1 MHRRPL
7 LDLLDRY
14 ADRFPQDRERT
25 DAFRRFVE
33 SHPDCFERSCLE
45 GHVTGSA
52 WIVSPDG
59 EQAMLVRHRKLGAWL
74 QPGGH
79 ADGETDPA
87 AVARREAAEETGL
100 EGLTLVDWWRDG
112 SSEPQPFDVDVHVI
126 PARGAEPEHL
136 HLDVRYLLVGD
147 PGEPIRVSVES
158 DEVKWVPRREIA
170 ALNREESLLRM
181 AERAVPLCA
190 RARIP
195 APVEPGAT
203 LP

>member
-14 ADRFPQDRERT
+14 AGRFPADRER
-25 DAFRRFVE
+25 AESFRRFVE

-59 EQAMLVRHRKLGAWL
+59 EQALLVRHRKLGAWL

-87 AVARREAAEETGL
+87 AVAQREAAEETGL
-100 EGLTLVDWWRDG
+100 EGLTLVDWWQDG
-112 SSEPQPFDVDVHVI
+112 SREPQPFDVDIHVI

-136 HLDVRYLLVGD
+136 HLDVRYLLAGD
-147 PGEPIRVSVES
+147 PRERIRVSIES
-158 DEVKWVPRREIA
+158 EEVRWVPRAEIA
-170 ALNREESLLRM
+170 ALNSEPSVLRM
-181 AERAVPLCA
+181 AERAAALCA

-195 APVEPGAT
+195 APTQPGAT